1 MSRNSH
7 TTTAV
12 VILGA
17 LFFLFGFVTW
27 TNGPLI
33 SYLKIICELKAG
45 AEPFYVTFAFY
56 IAYFCTALPMAWVL
70 ERTGMKNGM
79 MYGLWVMALGALLFI
94 PAAQTRSYG
103 LFLAGLFV
111 IGTGLSLL
119 QTASNPYITVVGPLE
134 SAASRISVMGI
145 CNKLA
150 GVLAPFVIGAL
161 LMGDA
166 DTLEKEVAVL
176 QGAAL
181 DARLDAIAQRIMV
194 PYGGMAA
201 VLVLLGLLVRF
212 SPLPE
217 LDPEVDA
224 PGVATD
230 GRSIFSFPHLM
241 FGVLAL
247 FLYVGVEVMAGDT
260 IGVYGQSLGIP
271 LSEAKHFTS
280 FTLIG
285 MVVGY
290 VVGILAIPRFI
301 SQSKA
306 LAASA
311 VLGVLLTIAATVLP
325 GKASILCI
333 ALLGLANALV
343 WPAIWPLAI
352 EGLGRHTKTGSA
364 LLIMAI
370 AGGALLPLLYGKL
383 AEIQAIGHQQAYWMM
398 VPCYL
403 TILWYGLKGHTKKAW
418 G

>member
-1 MSRNSH
+1 MARNQH

-33 SYLKIICELKAG
+33 SYLKIICELKTG

-70 ERTGMKNGM
+70 GRTGMKNGM

-119 QTASNPYITVVGPLE
+119 QTASNPYITVVGPID

-166 DTLEKEVAVL
+166 DTLETEVAAL

-181 DARLDAIAQRIMV
+181 NARLDEIATRIML

-201 VLVLLGLLVRF
+201 ALVLLGLLVRF

-230 GRSIFSFPHLM
+230 GRSVFTFPNLVW
-241 FGVLAL
+241 GVVAL

-260 IGVYGQSLGIP
+260 IGTYGQSLGFP

-280 FTLIG
+280 YTLIG
-285 MVVGY
+285 MVGGY
-290 VVGILAIPRFI
+290 VVGIVAIPRWI

-311 VLGVLLTIAATVLP
+311 VLGLVLTFLAMELT
-325 GKASILCI
+325 GYSSILCI

-352 EGLGRHTKTGSA
+352 AGLGRHTKVGSA

-370 AGGALLPLLYGKL
+370 AGGAILPLMYGSL
-383 AEIQAIGHQQAYWMM
+383 AAMPDIGPQHAYGIMF
-398 VPCYL
+398 PCYL
-403 TILWYGLKGHTKKAW
+403 FILGYALFWHKRKAW
-418 G
+418 